1 MISVR
6 PSLVFLFVWI
16 IESLFLSSYTTDDV
30 IDILRDDGKDML
42 FFIKKTPGITT
53 LLPEAFFFCKHTGT
67 IKPSQ
72 KTPNAPNTNKHTI
85 FIVLHIMT
93 QDSTFQ
99 VVDVSIW
106 QDNYLRAVL
115 RRIELVSRVDED

>member
-1 MISVR
+1 MISLR
-6 PSLVFLFVWI
+6 PSLVFSFVWI

-30 IDILRDDGKDML
+30 TDILRDDGKDML
-42 FFIKKTPGITT
+42 FFIKKTLGITT
-53 LLPEAFFFCKHTGT
+53 LLPEVFFCRHTGT

-72 KTPNAPNTNKHTI
+72 KNPNAPNTNKHTI

-115 RRIELVSRVDED
+115 RRIELVGRVDED